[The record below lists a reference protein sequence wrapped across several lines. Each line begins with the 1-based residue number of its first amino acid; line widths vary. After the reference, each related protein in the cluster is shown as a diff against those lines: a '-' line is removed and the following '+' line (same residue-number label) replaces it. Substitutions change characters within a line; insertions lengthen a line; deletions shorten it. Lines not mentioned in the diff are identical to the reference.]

1 VNEAASYQVA
11 KSIIIKS
18 PDEINSMFEANQIV
32 AEVLCLLQEIV
43 EPGITTYEL
52 DKIAEDLCVKRKAK
66 PAFKGY
72 RGFPGC
78 LCLSVNEEVVH
89 GIPSRKRKVIKG
101 DILSVDFGVLFKG
114 FFGDSAITLPVGP
127 IGSDKKKLLQV
138 TEQSL
143 ILAIDQ
149 VQIGNRISD
158 ISKVVQEHVESNG
171 FSVVRQFVGHGIGTS
186 LHEGPEIPIYVQ
198 RDRSPRIV
206 AGMVL
211 AIEPMVNM
219 GTHKVSVLKDGWTV
233 VTNDKKCSAH
243 FEHSVAATID
253 GPFVLSSRKNFEG
266 KDKMTSL
273 FIENVL

>member
-1 VNEAASYQVA
+1 MS

-18 PDEINSMFEANQIV
+18 PDEICHMRDANQIV
-32 AEVLCLLQEIV
+32 AEVLHKLLEIV

-52 DKIAEDLCVKRKAK
+52 DKFAEDLCIQRKAI

-78 LCLSVNEEVVH
+78 LCVSLNEEVVH
-89 GIPSRKRKVIKG
+89 GIPSHKRKLAKG
-101 DILSVDFGVLFKG
+101 DILSVDFGVLFNG
-114 FFGDSAITLPVGP
+114 YFGDSAITLPVGN
-127 IGSDKKKLLQV
+127 ITSDKEKLLQI

-143 ILAIDQ
+143 LLAIDQ

-158 ISKVVQEHVESNG
+158 ISNAVQRHVEDNG

-186 LHEGPEIPIYVQ
+186 LHEGPEIPNYVQ
-198 RDRSPRIV
+198 SDRSPRII

-233 VTNDKKCSAH
+233 ITADKKCSAH
-243 FEHSVAATID
+243 FEHSVAATIN
-253 GPFVLSSRKNFEG
+253 GPFILSSRKNFEV
-266 KDKMTSL
+266 KK
-273 FIENVL
+273 